1 MNEERLDEL
10 VDEID
15 DVVGACLSPGVL
27 TSDLLGEEDGPHA
40 SATEG
45 YGRVPLTIQPSG
57 EIFGHVGRGHA
68 PFIVT
73 VSAEPNPRGG
83 IRYLWNTEQHGL
95 GEVALAAAHE
105 DLCRSWAVISRV
117 DRRRQLIYL
126 GRRRSDSAGKRWRRA
141 FGRSPRRLG

>member
-10 VDEID
+10 VDEVD

-27 TSDLLGEEDGPHA
+27 TSDLLGEEEGPYA
-40 SATEG
+40 FATER
-45 YGRVPLTIQPSG
+45 YGRVPLTNSPSG
-57 EIFGHVGRGHA
+57 EMVGHVGQGRA
-68 PFIVT
+68 PFLATIG
-73 VSAEPNPRGG
+73 AETNPRGG

-117 DRRRQLIYL
+117 DRRRQLISAA
-126 GRRRSDSAGKRWRRA
+126 RRRSNSVGKRWRRA
-141 FGRSPRRLG
+141 FARSPRRLG